1 MTNHGKLIWNG
12 DRYERVDDRPE
23 PVELTVAERERILDQ
38 CQAEVEQAALER
50 GATAEEAREGARRLR
65 GQFRVKA
72 GPVGLAVEAYA
83 EGGWGILLN
92 AEDAARRM
100 GHEIVK
106 EARKVEEEAAPPPTA
121 AELAERMRRENNAHH
136 YL

>member
-1 MTNHGKLIWNG
+1 MRDNLVWRDGAYV
-12 DRYERVDDRPE
+12 REDDRPE
-23 PVELTVAERERILDQ
+23 PVELTVAEREEILDQ

-50 GATAEEAREGARRLR
+50 GATPDEAREGARRLR
-65 GQFRVKA
+65 GCFRVKA
-72 GPVGLAVEAYA
+72 GPVGIGVEAYA
-83 EGGWGILLN
+83 EGGWGILQ

-100 GHEIVK
+100 GHEIVV
-106 EARKVEEEAAPPPTA
+106 EARRVEEEAAPPPTA